1 MSALAARPPVGAWL
15 ELGLSR
21 IPGRYGVG
29 LVPWLVS
36 LLFSI
41 GGASVP
47 TAGPYEAQWV
57 RAAVLISLCAALAQG
72 IAVLLV
78 RPWARRLPPTVAG
91 GLASLGV
98 FALLGAVGGTVGA
111 IGFALVDLPDRPAF
125 FLPTTVFAMAV
136 TTWVCV
142 GAIVAIS
149 FSWRDH
155 LRDSLAAAAARVEA
169 KQAALRHSLDLDGRR
184 RAVAV
189 RALDQRVIPELERL
203 LAALARPAGDDAG
216 DPGRALVAERIE
228 HVARVEIRGISHL
241 LHPEGAPDDLTA
253 ALANVARLRDADVE
267 LRVHHD
273 AVQTIVPAD
282 ALCEAAVLLDEALT
296 ALDAA
301 APDPRPV
308 VDARRSATAIALRVE
323 HAAGTRELELPLAP
337 PPATAPAA
345 VAAPKWYRVAP
356 APCGM
361 PWVAI
366 AVINAFSVLVATVAA
381 GTGQWA
387 AAAADIAVITI
398 GTFGLDLLLRR
409 PAVRRLSVRGQW
421 VLIGAYIGALGALA
435 GAVWGTA
442 LGGETASLAL
452 MGLICAFGMG
462 MFLPARRVWST
473 ETRRLRQ
480 ELQLAELGVET
491 ETVTMRALARERC
504 ATAASMLHSLVQSRL
519 LGIAGSVGDQTPA
532 DLRAAALAALGELVE
547 ETLPGISADLAADAA
562 PAAQPLL
569 TEEMLKSTWPA
580 ARLHVTATEALP
592 EPLVPLVN
600 TLIVEAIGNAIA
612 HGSADEVSVTA
623 TVWPGAVELTVDDNG
638 TGVKPHAQR
647 GLGLSTIAAA
657 ASDCSLT
664 SRAAGGARLHVR
676 VPYVA

>member
-1 MSALAARPPVGAWL
+1 MSALAARPPVGGWL
-15 ELGLSR
+15 ALGLSR

-36 LLFSI
+36 LLFSV

-47 TAGPYEAQWV
+47 TDGPDEAQWV
-57 RAAVLISLCAALAQG
+57 RAAITISLCAALAQG
-72 IAVLLV
+72 IAVLIV
-78 RPWARRLPPTVAG
+78 RPWARRLPPTVTG
-91 GLASLGV
+91 GLASLAV
-98 FALLGAVGGTVGA
+98 FALLGAVGGAVGA
-111 IGFALVDLPDRPAF
+111 IGFGLVDLPDRPAF
-125 FLPTTVFAMAV
+125 FAPATVFAMAV

-169 KQAALRHSLDLDGRR
+169 KQAALRHSLELDARR

-189 RALDQRVIPELERL
+189 RALERRVIPDLERL
-203 LAALARPAGDDAG
+203 LATLERADAGPAERALA
-216 DPGRALVAERIE
+216 AERIE
-228 HVARVEIRGISHL
+228 HVARVEVRGISHL
-241 LHPEGAPDDLTA
+241 LHPEGAPDDLAA

-273 AVQTIVPAD
+273 AVQTALPAD

-296 ALDAA
+296 ELDAA
-301 APDPRPV
+301 AADPRPS
-308 VDARRSATAIALRVE
+308 VDARRSATAIALRVG

-337 PPATAPAA
+337 PAATAPAA
-345 VAAPKWYRVAP
+345 IATPKWHRVAP

-387 AAAADIAVITI
+387 AAAADIAVITV

-491 ETVTMRALARERC
+491 EAVTTRALARERC
-504 ATAASMLHSLVQSRL
+504 ATAASTLHSLVQSRL
-519 LGIAGSVGDQTPA
+519 LGIAGSVDARTPA
-532 DLRAAALAALGELVE
+532 DIRAAAVAALEELVAR
-547 ETLPGISADLAADAA
+547 TLPGIAADLAAAAA

-580 ARLHVTATEALP
+580 TRLHVTATEALP
-592 EPLVPLVN
+592 APLVPLVN
-600 TLIVEAIGNAIA
+600 TLIVEAIGNAVA

-664 SRAAGGARLHVR
+664 SRAAGGARLRVR

>member
-1 MSALAARPPVGAWL
+1 MSALAARPPLGAWL
-15 ELGLSR
+15 ALGLSR

-36 LLFSI
+36 LLFSV

-47 TAGPYEAQWV
+47 TEGPYEAQWV
-57 RAAVLISLCAALAQG
+57 RAAIAIGLCAALAQG
-72 IAVLLV
+72 VAVLLV

-98 FALLGAVGGTVGA
+98 FALLGAVGGAVGA
-111 IGFALVDLPDRPAF
+111 IGFGLVDLPDRPDYF
-125 FLPTTVFAMAV
+125 MPTTVFAMAV

-155 LRDSLAAAAARVEA
+155 LRDSLAAAAGRVEA
-169 KQAALRHSLDLDGRR
+169 KQAALHHSLDLDGRR

-189 RALDQRVIPELERL
+189 RALDRRVIPELERL
-203 LAALARPAGDDAG
+203 LAALTHPAAGADA
-216 DPGRALVAERIE
+216 DRALVAERIE
-228 HVARVEIRGISHL
+228 HVARAEIRGISHL

-253 ALANVARLRDADVE
+253 ALANVARLRDAAVE

-273 AVQTIVPAD
+273 AVQTAVPAD

-296 ALDAA
+296 ELDAA
-301 APDPRPV
+301 ASDPRPAV
-308 VDARRSATAIALRVE
+308 EARRSATAIALRVA
-323 HAAGTRELELPLAP
+323 HAAGTRQLELPLSP
-337 PPATAPAA
+337 PLAAPASA
-345 VAAPKWYRVAP
+345 MATPKWYRVAP

-366 AVINAFSVLVATVAA
+366 AVINAFSVLVATLAA

-387 AAAADIAVITI
+387 AAGADIAVITT
-398 GTFGLDLLLRR
+398 GTYALDLLLRR

-421 VLIGAYIGALGALA
+421 ILIGAYIGSLGALA

-491 ETVTMRALARERC
+491 ESVTTRALARERC
-504 ATAASMLHSLVQSRL
+504 ATAASTLHSVVQSRL
-519 LGIAGSVGDQTPA
+519 LGIAGSVGDHAPA
-532 DLRAAALAALGELVE
+532 DIRAAAVAALEELVE
-547 ETLPGISADLAADAA
+547 RTLPGISADLTADDL

-569 TEEMLKSTWPA
+569 TEEMLKGAWPA
-580 ARLHVTATEALP
+580 ARLRVTATEALP

-612 HGSADEVSVTA
+612 HGSADEISVTA

-676 VPYVA
+676 VPYVV